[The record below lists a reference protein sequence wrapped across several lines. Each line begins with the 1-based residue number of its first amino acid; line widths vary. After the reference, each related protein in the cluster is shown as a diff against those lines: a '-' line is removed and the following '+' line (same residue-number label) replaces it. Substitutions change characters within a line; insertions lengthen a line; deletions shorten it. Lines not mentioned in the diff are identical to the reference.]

1 MELKDGGGAMVGIYQ
16 VKSLRLFVNLGGLG
30 LERDHKYRQAVVRE
44 YV

>member
-1 MELKDGGGAMVGIYQ
+1 MEEWVGIL
-16 VKSLRLFVNLGGLG
+16 SGEIPRLFVNLAGLG